1 MRKITIEWSYPM
13 EIESI
18 LYDKRM
24 SDIGIYYIL
33 QEDLETTYLIC
44 ISERLYIA
52 LGADWRVITG
62 TGLINTG
69 ERSM

>member
-1 MRKITIEWSYPM
+1 MIKECLISGYI
-13 EIESI
+13 
-18 LYDKRM
+18 
-24 SDIGIYYIL
+24 IL
-33 QEDLETTYLIC
+33 QEDLETTYLIR

-69 ERSM
+69 KEVCETWNHSKA

>member
-1 MRKITIEWSYPM
+1 MIKECLISGYI
-13 EIESI
+13 
-18 LYDKRM
+18 
-24 SDIGIYYIL
+24 IL